1 MSTFIDW
8 FRYASEN
15 GEQTVLENM
24 KDYLITTI
32 MRIFEVG
39 PEQAECLYQ
48 ELLACTRKK
57 HLVSMGCN
65 VIGGREAL

>member
-1 MSTFIDW
+1 MLRS
-8 FRYASEN
+8 RYASEN

-57 HLVSMGCN
+57 HLVSESACT
-65 VIGGREAL
+65 A